1 MSLTLQLSMFKDT
14 AWKGVYRS
22 DADNLLEDFYLPGL
36 MQSVAYDR
44 AVGFFSASML
54 SFAAQGI
61 SALVKNDGHMRLIF
75 GGEIDEDDAIAIGNG
90 YDLRSLSD
98 KVGLGLLRTIDD
110 IAQAL
115 TTQRLETLSWLIA
128 QGRLNIKIALKRRGM
143 YHEKIGIFTDKSGD
157 RLVFQGSANETTYA
171 LMPDFN
177 FESINVFP
185 VWREELKDHFQPYID
200 GFERLW
206 INETKDTC
214 VIDFPEAAREKLV
227 KIMVRQKR
235 APSSE
240 IEVDLWRKL
249 NSNKKVPVDHNQ
261 GYPSV
266 PKTYKG
272 AAFTLAEH
280 QRAALNAWKS
290 QSFNGIMAMA
300 TGSGKTVTAIY
311 GLVKLF
317 ESTKK
322 LFLIVAVPY
331 QALADQWIEELSG
344 FGIEAIPCYQSVDEW
359 ADRLSQ
365 TVTLFQTGAQ
375 KFAACVV
382 VNRTLTSDGF
392 QQRIGRIPGEYLAF
406 IGDECHHHAAAAVS
420 NSVPAHARIRL
431 GLSAT
436 PKHYFD
442 ESRTA
447 SLIKYYGQIVYEYDM
462 TQALKDGVLTPYN
475 YYVHFVDLTDAE
487 TEQYLELS
495 EKIAKAAAGVDV
507 EDTDSISNDQLK
519 MLLFKRARLLGNAQ
533 NKLVKLQELMAR
545 VMPSPFHLFYCGDGI
560 NDEVGEGLARQVDMV
575 SRLLYDRGWK
585 VAHFTA
591 REDAKTRKLT
601 LDNFRVGLLDGLVA
615 IRCLD
620 EGVDVPDCRTAYIM
634 ASSRNPKQF
643 IQRRGRILR
652 RAPNKDYAVVH
663 DLLVRLPDGVTP
675 ALRVSRKLVMAELA
689 RVSEFG
695 RLATN
700 RADVYLTLA
709 PLLNQFDLQHYF
721 V

>member
-1 MSLTLQLSMFKDT
+1 MFKDT

-22 DADNLLEDFYLPGL
+22 DVDNLLEDFYLPAL
-36 MQSVAYDR
+36 KQSVAYDR

-61 SALVKNDGHMRLIF
+61 SALVENDGRMRLIF
-75 GGEIDEDDAIAIGNG
+75 GGEIDEGDAAAIGEG
-90 YDLRSLSD
+90 YDLRFLSD
-98 KVGLGLLRTIDD
+98 KVGQGLLRTIDD

-128 QGRLNIKIALKRRGM
+128 QGRLDIKLALKRRGM
-143 YHEKIGIFTDKSGD
+143 YHEKIGIFTDKTGD

-185 VWREELKDHFQPYID
+185 VWRPELKDHFQPYID

-227 KIMVRQKR
+227 KIMVRQQR
-235 APSSE
+235 APSPE

-249 NSNKKVPVDHNQ
+249 NGNKKDPVDHNQ
-261 GYPSV
+261 GHPSV

-272 AAFTLAEH
+272 AAFELAAH

-317 ESTKK
+317 ENTKK

-331 QALADQWIEELSG
+331 QALADQWIEELAG

-365 TVTLFQTGAQ
+365 TVNLFQTGAQ

-382 VNRTLTSDGF
+382 VNRTLTTENF
-392 QQRIGRIPGEYLAF
+392 RQRIGRIPGEYLAF
-406 IGDECHHHAAAAVS
+406 VGDECHHHAAAAVS
-420 NSVPAHARIRL
+420 NALPTHARIRL

-442 ESRTA
+442 DARTA
-447 SLIKYYGQIVYEYDM
+447 SLMKYYGQIVYEYDM
-462 TQALKDGVLTPYN
+462 AQALKDGVLTPYK
-475 YYVHFVDLTDAE
+475 YYVHFVDLTEAE
-487 TEQYLELS
+487 TEEYLDLS
-495 EKIAKAAAGVDV
+495 EKIARAAAGADV
-507 EDTDSISNDQLK
+507 EDTDSISSDQLK

-533 NKLVKLQELMAR
+533 NKLVKLQELMAKAR
-545 VMPSPFHLFYCGDGI
+545 PSPFHLFYCGDGI
-560 NDEVGEGLARQVDMV
+560 DDEDTDGLTRQVDKV

-585 VAHFTA
+585 VAHFTS
-591 REDAKTRKLT
+591 REDAKARKST

-620 EGVDVPDCRTAYIM
+620 EGVDVPDCRTAYIL

-652 RAPNKDYAVVH
+652 RAPNKDFAFVH
-663 DLLVRLPDGVTP
+663 DLLVRLPEGVTP
-675 ALRVSRKLVMAELA
+675 ALAVSRKLMLAELA
-689 RVSEFG
+689 RVAEFG
-695 RLATN
+695 RLSVN
-700 RADVYLTLA
+700 RAEVYEGLR
-709 PLLNQFDLQHYF
+709 PLLDQFDLHHFF